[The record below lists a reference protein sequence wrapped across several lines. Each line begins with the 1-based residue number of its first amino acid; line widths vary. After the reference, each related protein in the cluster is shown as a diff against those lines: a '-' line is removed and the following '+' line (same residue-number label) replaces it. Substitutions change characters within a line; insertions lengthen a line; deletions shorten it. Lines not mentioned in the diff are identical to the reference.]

1 MILGIQILGI
11 VFSLIMI
18 YLTFLYYKRKHY
30 SRASL
35 LLWTAVWLGT
45 LILVLFPQTI
55 YGIMETL
62 RIERTVDFFVIC
74 GFLFFSVVIFYLYNS
89 VKQMQ
94 RKMEKL
100 VRKIAIE
107 TRTKEK

>member
-18 YLTFLYYKRKHY
+18 YLTFLYYKRKYY
-30 SRASL
+30 SKASL
-35 LLWTAVWLGT
+35 LLWTAVWLGA

-62 RIERTVDFFVIC
+62 RIV
-74 GFLFFSVVIFYLYNS
+74 L
-89 VKQMQ
+89 Q
-94 RKMEKL
+94 RCHIL
-100 VRKIAIE
+100 PL
-107 TRTKEK
+107 